1 MSRRSTAAVAALLAV
16 AGVAGCSS
24 GSGSSTGSST
34 TTPTTSTTTEDNS
47 RPASSRPRELKLDGR
62 KPCDLLTADQLTRLD
77 IDRPGKP
84 LEVATLRSTG
94 CNWTTTRTSTTL
106 VPVTAEGI
114 EAWTEGKRLGR
125 PEEIAPISGFRAIT
139 VTVESD
145 AERCDVMVDT
155 GAGQYLAAGFSVTA
169 PDPSR
174 VPKPCDGAR
183 QLAEAAMQ
191 NLLK

>member
-1 MSRRSTAAVAALLAV
+1 MPRRSTVAVVALLAV
-16 AGVAGCSS
+16 AGCGAE
-24 GSGSSTGSST
+24 
-34 TTPTTSTTTEDNS
+34 PTTSGSPRTAPATPTSTEEGT

-62 KPCDLLTADQLTRLD
+62 EPCTLLTADQLARLD

-84 LEVATLRSTG
+84 LEVAALRSTG
-94 CNWTTTRTSTTL
+94 CNWITTRASSSL
-106 VPVTAEGI
+106 VPVMAEGI
-114 EAWTEGKRLGR
+114 EAWTEGKRTGR
-125 PEEIAPISGFRAIT
+125 PQEIDPISGFPAIT
-139 VTVESD
+139 VTVASN

-169 PDPSR
+169 PDPSK

>member
-1 MSRRSTAAVAALLAV
+1 MSQRSTAAVVALLAV

-24 GSGSSTGSST
+24 GSETSTGSSA

-77 IDRPGKP
+77 IDRPGEP
-84 LEVATLRSTG
+84 LEIAALRSTG
-94 CNWTTTRTSTTL
+94 CNWITTRASTTL

-114 EAWTEGKRLGR
+114 EVWTDGERLGR
-125 PEEIAPISGFRAIT
+125 SEEIDPISGFRAIT
-139 VTVESD
+139 VTVESNTH
-145 AERCDVMVDT
+145 RCDVMVDT
-155 GAGQYLAAGFSVTA
+155 GVGQYLAAGFSVTA

>member
-1 MSRRSTAAVAALLAV
+1 MKTTAGAVMVAVLLATGCLSEPTPSAERSQVAA
-16 AGVAGCSS
+16 
-24 GSGSSTGSST
+24 
-34 TTPTTSTTTEDNS
+34 TTSPGNRE
-47 RPASSRPRELKLDGR
+47 PSSRPRELKLDGR

-84 LEVATLRSTG
+84 LEVAALRSTG
-94 CNWTTTRTSTTL
+94 CHWITTRASAIL

-114 EAWTEGKRLGR
+114 EAWADGKRLGR
-125 PEEIAPISGFRAIT
+125 AEEIAPISGFRAIT

-155 GAGQYLAAGFSVTA
+155 GVGQYLAAAFSVTA
-169 PDPSR
+169 PDPSQA
-174 VPKPCDGAR
+174 PKPCDGAR